1 MNVDVLK
8 NYKNGIFHND
18 RYKKRKLDSL
28 PDLNL
33 NNINAK
39 KIKMVITRVVN
50 RNKRK
55 MTYNIHDQTIK
66 KKKHISYFCC
76 VHSNN
81 KDICRIYDC
90 IGITNNVKSVFNYFY

>member
-1 MNVDVLK
+1 MSVCVLK
-8 NYKNGIFHND
+8 HYDNDIFHID

-28 PDLNL
+28 PDSNV
-33 NNINAK
+33 NNIHPK
-39 KIKMVITRVVN
+39 KIKIVTTRLVN
-50 RNKRK
+50 QKKRK
-55 MTYNIHDQTIK
+55 MTYNSQDPTIK

-76 VHSNN
+76 IHSHN